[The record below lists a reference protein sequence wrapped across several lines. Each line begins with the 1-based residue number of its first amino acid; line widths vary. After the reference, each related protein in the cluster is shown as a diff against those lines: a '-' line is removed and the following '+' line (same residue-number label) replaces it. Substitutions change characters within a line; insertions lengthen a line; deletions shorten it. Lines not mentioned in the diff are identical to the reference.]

1 MAIAFWQVYGVATDC
16 QSVTGLAGM
25 ARNGRE
31 VSRKFLG
38 HRPLVMRSGAEMVLS
53 SQPHGR
59 QELSSEKSRNCGYP
73 RIAKCDSTS
82 AFSTTAR
89 MDVAFCRLANF
100 FKAAKMRMLLISS
113 IASPSDT
120 AKCNMTLESR

>member
-1 MAIAFWQVYGVATDC
+1 MAMAFWQVYGVVADC
-16 QSVTGLAGM
+16 HSLTGLAGM

-38 HRPLVMRSGAEMVLS
+38 HRPLVMRSGAAMVLS
-53 SQPHGR
+53 SNFTPA
-59 QELSSEKSRNCGYP
+59 KSLAAGSLGFAGYP

-89 MDVAFCRLANF
+89 IDVAFCRLANF
-100 FKAAKMRMLLISS
+100 FKAAKTRMLLISS

>member
-1 MAIAFWQVYGVATDC
+1 MAMAFWQVYGVAADC
-16 QSVTGLAGM
+16 HSLTGLAGM

>member
-1 MAIAFWQVYGVATDC
+1 MAMAFWQVYGVAADC
-16 QSVTGLAGM
+16 HSLMGLAGI

-31 VSRKFLG
+31 VLRKFLG
-38 HRPLVMRSGAEMVLS
+38 HRPLVMRSGAEMALS
-53 SQPHGR
+53 SQPHGS
-59 QELSSEKSRNCGYP
+59 QELSSGKSRNCGYP
-73 RIAKCDSTS
+73 RIAKWDSTS

-89 MDVAFCRLANF
+89 IDVAFCRLANF